1 MSIYGLNQRRWVA
14 RTISVALW
22 RRRAARYSPLQAT
35 LEVLVVDDGPKIV
48 HRARVVGVPQRAD
61 GEVCLRGDQTHDE
74 DQKAE
79 GTTRRC

>member
-1 MSIYGLNQRRWVA
+1 MLVQFQLLYGGAEQLVIARFRQLWKFLNDFAV
-14 RTISVALW
+14 
-22 RRRAARYSPLQAT
+22 
-35 LEVLVVDDGPKIV
+35 LEDGPKIV

-61 GEVCLRGDQTHDE
+61 GEVCLGGDQTHNE

>member
-1 MSIYGLNQRRWVA
+1 MSVQFQLLHGGAEQLDISLFRNLWKYLNDFA
-14 RTISVALW
+14 
-22 RRRAARYSPLQAT
+22 
-35 LEVLVVDDGPKIV
+35 VLDDGMKIV